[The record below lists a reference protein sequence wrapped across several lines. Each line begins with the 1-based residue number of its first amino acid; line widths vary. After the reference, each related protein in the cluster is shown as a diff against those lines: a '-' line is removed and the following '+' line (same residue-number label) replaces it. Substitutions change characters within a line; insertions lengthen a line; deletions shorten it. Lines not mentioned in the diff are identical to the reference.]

1 MKKGQVVII
10 QVIQNLSSLS
20 NPQTLATVT
29 LQKQRR
35 KISHQEEMKEK
46 ASDLNL

>member
-1 MKKGQVVII
+1 MKKDKVVII

-20 NPQTLATVT
+20 NPQTLTTIT

-35 KISHQEEMKEK
+35 KISHQEGMKEK
-46 ASDLNL
+46 APEPYL